1 MKKIISVFLSVTML
15 VSALSVGTVAFA
27 DENKTPKTATVEY
40 SVFDGGVY
48 TMEPKTI
55 TVSSDLSDKYKD
67 EVGYNDKS
75 VEPTILDVF
84 IAAHIDMFGEDFMD
98 YAPLKASG
106 SSGITSAFGEETSA
120 LSYRLNGATDNG
132 SGVWY
137 NLDTEVKSGDY
148 VDTMFYQDTSGYTDK
163 YVSLGG
169 RDIKSA
175 TGDVTLTATYEG
187 FDANWATVILPAQ
200 GLNISVDGVSVGTT
214 DENGQITLKLSQG
227 KTYVVTASGEISG
240 SKIFEPYT
248 RVTVATP
255 TQLYNALGAQ
265 LSGGA
270 DFLLKSV
277 DSLTIE
283 KAADFLAYL
292 NGGANVDKYKADYV
306 ASVKSMLDSNNGKLV
321 STINGEVKSDL
332 ALYGAVIPALEKLGY
347 DAKKFEGYDLVSA
360 FESTDTDSISNPYY
374 YRVAIEAASSDFAH
388 KLIDKFI
395 ADDYTIGSGMK
406 YWGFSCDNT
415 ATFLTS
421 IAKYADDYSTYVD
434 DAKQIL
440 KTYTTD
446 TGAFYSYQYNDVNAN
461 STALCAMAYAALG
474 DNDTAFSYYKNLV
487 EGFEDTTGVFTY
499 NGECDVTATKQSY
512 LALTY
517 FKESVGNAAYEHK
530 EHVAKNRT
538 IAATTSKDG
547 AVVSDCRIC
556 GETFKTVKTIAK
568 IKAVSLS
575 SSSYTYDGSAKKPGV
590 TVTDANGAKIASS
603 NYSVAYSN
611 NVKKGTATATV
622 TFKGNYSGTVKKT
635 FIINPAKVSNVK
647 LSSTSYT
654 YNGKTKTPSVTVK
667 DNKGRK
673 LKNGTDYTVKYSSG
687 RKNAGRYA
695 VKVTFKGNYSGT
707 VKKTFKINPAKVSNV
722 KLSSTSYTYNGKTK
736 TPSVTVKDSKG
747 RKLKNGTDYT
757 VKYSSGRKNVGRYA
771 VKVTFKGNYTG
782 SKTVYYYII
791 PKSTSIRRVSA
802 LRKGFKLS
810 WKKQK
815 TQTTGYQIQYS
826 TSKKFKKAKAVNV
839 SKNKTTSKYIKKLS
853 SKKKYYVRVR
863 TYKKVKINGKTK
875 KVYSSWSKTK
885 TVKTR

>member
-1 MKKIISVFLSVTML
+1 MKKIISVFLSVVML

-55 TVSSDLSDKYKD
+55 TVSSDLSDKYKN

-75 VEPTILDVF
+75 DEPTILDVL
-84 IAAHIDMFGEDFMD
+84 IAAHIDMFGEEFTD

-169 RDIKSA
+169 RDIKST

-214 DENGQITLKLSQG
+214 DENGQITLKLSQC

-248 RVTVATP
+248 RVAVA

-321 STINGEVKSDL
+321 SKIGGEVKSDL

-347 DAKKFEGYDLVSA
+347 DAKKFEGYNLVSA

-415 ATFLTS
+415 AMFLTS

-547 AVVSDCRIC
+547 AVVADCRIC
-556 GETFKTVKTIAK
+556 GETFKTVKTIAR

-590 TVTDANGAKIASS
+590 TVTDANGAKIVSS

-635 FIINPAKVSNVK
+635 FE
-647 LSSTSYT
+647 
-654 YNGKTKTPSVTVK
+654 
-667 DNKGRK
+667 
-673 LKNGTDYTVKYSSG
+673 
-687 RKNAGRYA
+687 
-695 VKVTFKGNYSGT
+695 
-707 VKKTFKINPAKVSNV
+707 INPAKVSNV

-771 VKVTFKGNYTG
+771 VKVTFKGNYSGTVKKTFKINPAKVSNVKLSSTSYTYNGKTKTPSVTVKDSKGRKLKKGTDYTVKYSSGRKNVGRYAVKVTFKGNYTG
-782 SKTVYYYII
+782 SKTVYYYIV
-791 PKSTSIRRVSA
+791 PKSTSISRVSA

>member
-1 MKKIISVFLSVTML
+1 MKKIISVFLSVIML
-15 VSALSVGTVAFA
+15 ASALSVGTVAFA
-27 DENKTPKTATVEY
+27 DENTTPKTATVEY

-55 TVSSDLSDKYKD
+55 TASSDLSDKYKD

-75 VEPTILDVF
+75 DEPTILDVL
-84 IAAHIDMFGEDFMD
+84 IAAHLDMFGEDFMD

-106 SSGITSAFGEETSA
+106 NSGITSAFGEETSA
-120 LSYRLNGATDNG
+120 LAYRLNGATDNG
-132 SGVWY
+132 SGIWY

-148 VDTMFYQDTSGYTDK
+148 VDTMFYQDTNGYTDK

-169 RDIKSA
+169 RDIKS
-175 TGDVTLTATYEG
+175 TSGDVTLTATYEG
-187 FDANWATVILPAQ
+187 FDENWATVTLPAQ
-200 GLNISVDGVSVGTT
+200 GLNISVDGTSVGTT
-214 DENGQITLKLSQG
+214 DENGQITLKLSQC

-248 RVTVATP
+248 RVTVAT
-255 TQLYNALGAQ
+255 QFYNALGAQ
-265 LSGGA
+265 LTGGA
-270 DFLLKSV
+270 DFLLQSV
-277 DSLTIE
+277 DSLTIA

-306 ASVKSMLDSNNGKLV
+306 SSVKSMLDANDGKLV

-347 DAKKFEGYDLVSA
+347 DAKSFEGYNLVSA

-395 ADDYTIGSGMK
+395 EDDYTIGSGMNF
-406 YWGFSCDNT
+406 WGFSCDNT
-415 ATFLTS
+415 AMFLTS
-421 IAKYADDYSTYVD
+421 IAKYADDYSSYVD

-461 STALCAMAYAALG
+461 STALCVMAYAALG

-499 NGECDVTATKQSY
+499 CGESNVSATKQSY

-538 IAATTSKDG
+538 IAATTSEDG
-547 AVVSDCRIC
+547 AVVADCKIC
-556 GETFKTVKTIAK
+556 GETYKTVKTIAK
-568 IKAVSLS
+568 IKTVSLS
-575 SSSYTYDGSAKKPGV
+575 SSSYTYNGSAKKPGV

-603 NYSVAYSN
+603 SYSVSYSN
-611 NVKKGTATATV
+611 NVKAGTATVTV
-622 TFKGNYSGTVKKT
+622 TFKG
-635 FIINPAKVSNVK
+635 
-647 LSSTSYT
+647 
-654 YNGKTKTPSVTVK
+654 
-667 DNKGRK
+667 D
-673 LKNGTDYTVKYSSG
+673 
-687 RKNAGRYA
+687 
-695 VKVTFKGNYSGT
+695 YSGT
-707 VKKTFKINPAKVSNV
+707 VKKTFKINPAKASNV
-722 KLSSTSYTYNGKTK
+722 KLSSTSYTYSGKAK

-747 RKLKNGTDYT
+747 KTLKNGTDYT

-782 SKTVYYYII
+782 SKTVYYYIV
-791 PKSTSIRRVSA
+791 PKSTSISKVLA
-802 LRKGFKLS
+802 LKRGFKLS
-810 WKKQK
+810 WKKQT

-826 TSKKFKKAKAVNV
+826 TSSKFKKAKTVNV
-839 SKNKTTSKYIKKLS
+839 SKNKTTSKTVKKLS

-863 TYKKVKINGKTK
+863 TYKTVKIDGKTK

-885 TVKTR
+885 KVKTK

>member
-1 MKKIISVFLSVTML
+1 MKKIISVFLSVVML

-75 VEPTILDVF
+75 DEPTILDVF
-84 IAAHIDMFGEDFMD
+84 IAAHIDMFGEEFTD

-106 SSGITSAFGEETSA
+106 SSGITSAFGETTSA

-214 DENGQITLKLSQG
+214 DENGQITLKLSQC

-248 RVTVATP
+248 RVAVA

-321 STINGEVKSDL
+321 SKIGGEVKSDL

-347 DAKKFEGYDLVSA
+347 DAKKFEGYNLVSA

-556 GETFKTVKTIAK
+556 GETFKTVKTIAR

-611 NVKKGTATATV
+611 NVKKGTATVTV

-635 FIINPAKVSNVK
+635 FEINPAKVSNVK

-687 RKNAGRYA
+687 RKNVGRYA

-747 RKLKNGTDYT
+747 RKLKKGTDYT

-782 SKTVYYYII
+782 SKTVYYYIV
-791 PKSTSIRRVSA
+791 PKSTSISRVSA

>member
-1 MKKIISVFLSVTML
+1 MKKIISVFLSVVML

-55 TVSSDLSDKYKD
+55 TISSDLSDKYKD

-75 VEPTILDVF
+75 DEPTILDVL
-84 IAAHIDMFGEDFMD
+84 IAAHIDMFGEEFTD

-148 VDTMFYQDTSGYTDK
+148 VDTMFYQDTNGYTDK

-169 RDIKSA
+169 RDIKST

-214 DENGQITLKLSQG
+214 DENGQITLKLSQC

-248 RVTVATP
+248 RVTVA

-321 STINGEVKSDL
+321 SKIGGEVKSDL

-347 DAKKFEGYDLVSA
+347 DAKKFEGYNLVSA

-415 ATFLTS
+415 AMFLTS

-499 NGECDVTATKQSY
+499 NGKRDVSATKQSY

-547 AVVSDCRIC
+547 AVVADCRIC
-556 GETFKTVKTIAK
+556 GETFKTVKTIAR

-635 FIINPAKVSNVK
+635 F
-647 LSSTSYT
+647 
-654 YNGKTKTPSVTVK
+654 
-667 DNKGRK
+667 
-673 LKNGTDYTVKYSSG
+673 
-687 RKNAGRYA
+687 
-695 VKVTFKGNYSGT
+695 
-707 VKKTFKINPAKVSNV
+707 KINPAKVSNV

-736 TPSVTVKDSKG
+736 TPGVTVKDKKG
-747 RKLKNGTDYT
+747 RKLKKGTDYT

-782 SKTVYYYII
+782 SKTVYYYIV
-791 PKSTSIRRVSA
+791 PKSTSISRVSA

-839 SKNKTTSKYIKKLS
+839 SKNKTTSKSIKKLS

>member
-1 MKKIISVFLSVTML
+1 MKKIISVFLSVIML

-75 VEPTILDVF
+75 DEPTILDVL
-84 IAAHIDMFGEDFMD
+84 IAAHIDMFTEEFTD

-106 SSGITSAFGEETSA
+106 SSGITSAFGETTSA

-148 VDTMFYQDTSGYTDK
+148 VDTMFYQDTNGYTDK

-169 RDIKSA
+169 RDIKST

-214 DENGQITLKLSQG
+214 DENGQITLKLSQC

-248 RVTVATP
+248 RVTVA

-321 STINGEVKSDL
+321 SKIGGEVKSDL

-347 DAKKFEGYDLVSA
+347 DAKKFEGYNLVSA

-415 ATFLTS
+415 AMFLTS

-499 NGECDVTATKQSY
+499 NGKSDVSATKQSY

-547 AVVSDCRIC
+547 AIVADCRIC
-556 GETFKTVKTIAK
+556 GETFKTVKTIAR

-611 NVKKGTATATV
+611 NVKKGTATVTV

-687 RKNAGRYA
+687 RKNVGKYA

-747 RKLKNGTDYT
+747 RKLKKGTDYT

-782 SKTVYYYII
+782 SKTVYYYIV
-791 PKSTSIRRVSA
+791 PKSTSISRVSA

-810 WKKQK
+810 WKKRK

-826 TSKKFKKAKAVNV
+826 TSRKFKKAKAVNV

>member
-1 MKKIISVFLSVTML
+1 MKKIISVFLSVVML

-75 VEPTILDVF
+75 DEPTILDVF
-84 IAAHIDMFGEDFMD
+84 IAAHIDMFGEEFTD

-148 VDTMFYQDTSGYTDK
+148 VDTMFYQDTNGYTDK

-169 RDIKSA
+169 RDIKST

-214 DENGQITLKLSQG
+214 DENGQITLKLSQC

-248 RVTVATP
+248 RVTVA

-347 DAKKFEGYDLVSA
+347 DAKKFEGYNLVSA

-415 ATFLTS
+415 AMFLTS

-487 EGFEDTTGVFTY
+487 EGFENTTGVFTY
-499 NGECDVTATKQSY
+499 NGKSDVSATKQSY

-547 AVVSDCRIC
+547 AIVADCRIC
-556 GETFKTVKTIAK
+556 GETFKTVKTIAR
-568 IKAVSLS
+568 IEAVSLS

-635 FIINPAKVSNVK
+635 F
-647 LSSTSYT
+647 
-654 YNGKTKTPSVTVK
+654 
-667 DNKGRK
+667 
-673 LKNGTDYTVKYSSG
+673 
-687 RKNAGRYA
+687 
-695 VKVTFKGNYSGT
+695 
-707 VKKTFKINPAKVSNV
+707 KINPAKVSNV

-747 RKLKNGTDYT
+747 RKLKKGTDYT

-782 SKTVYYYII
+782 SKTVYYYIV
-791 PKSTSIRRVSA
+791 PKSTSISRVSA

>member
-1 MKKIISVFLSVTML
+1 MKKIISVFLSVVML

-55 TVSSDLSDKYKD
+55 TISSDLSDKYKD

-75 VEPTILDVF
+75 DEPTILDVL
-84 IAAHIDMFGEDFMD
+84 IAAHIDMFGEEFTD

-106 SSGITSAFGEETSA
+106 SSGITSAFGETTSA

-148 VDTMFYQDTSGYTDK
+148 VDTMFYQDTNGYTDK

-169 RDIKSA
+169 RDIKST

-214 DENGQITLKLSQG
+214 DENGQITLKLSQC

-248 RVTVATP
+248 RVTVAT
-255 TQLYNALGAQ
+255 QLYNALGAQ

-270 DFLLKSV
+270 DFLLESV

-321 STINGEVKSDL
+321 SKIGGEVKSDL

-347 DAKKFEGYDLVSA
+347 DAKKFEGYNLVSA

-415 ATFLTS
+415 AMFLTS

-517 FKESVGNAAYEHK
+517 FKESVGNAAYEHN
-530 EHVAKNRT
+530 EHIAKNRT
-538 IAATTSKDG
+538 IAATTSQDG

-556 GETFKTVKTIAK
+556 GETFKTVKTIAR

-635 FIINPAKVSNVK
+635 FE
-647 LSSTSYT
+647 
-654 YNGKTKTPSVTVK
+654 
-667 DNKGRK
+667 
-673 LKNGTDYTVKYSSG
+673 
-687 RKNAGRYA
+687 
-695 VKVTFKGNYSGT
+695 
-707 VKKTFKINPAKVSNV
+707 INPAKVSNV

-747 RKLKNGTDYT
+747 RKLKKGTDYT

-782 SKTVYYYII
+782 SKTVYYYIV
-791 PKSTSIRRVSA
+791 PKSTSISRVSA

>member
-1 MKKIISVFLSVTML
+1 MKKIISVFLSVIML

-75 VEPTILDVF
+75 DEPTILDVL
-84 IAAHIDMFGEDFMD
+84 IAAHIDMFTEEFTD

-106 SSGITSAFGEETSA
+106 SSGITSAFGETTSA

-148 VDTMFYQDTSGYTDK
+148 VDTMFYQDTNGYTDK

-169 RDIKSA
+169 RDIKST

-214 DENGQITLKLSQG
+214 DENGQITLKLSQC

-248 RVTVATP
+248 RVTVA

-321 STINGEVKSDL
+321 SKIGGEVKSDL

-347 DAKKFEGYDLVSA
+347 DAKKFEGYNLVSA

-415 ATFLTS
+415 AMFLTS

-547 AVVSDCRIC
+547 AIVADCRIC
-556 GETFKTVKTIAK
+556 GETFKTVKTIAR

-635 FIINPAKVSNVK
+635 FE
-647 LSSTSYT
+647 
-654 YNGKTKTPSVTVK
+654 
-667 DNKGRK
+667 
-673 LKNGTDYTVKYSSG
+673 
-687 RKNAGRYA
+687 
-695 VKVTFKGNYSGT
+695 
-707 VKKTFKINPAKVSNV
+707 INPAKVSNV

-747 RKLKNGTDYT
+747 RKLKKGTDYT

-782 SKTVYYYII
+782 SKTVYYYIV
-791 PKSTSIRRVSA
+791 PKSTSISRVSA

>member
-1 MKKIISVFLSVTML
+1 MKKIISVFLSVVML

-55 TVSSDLSDKYKD
+55 TVSSDLSDKYKN

-75 VEPTILDVF
+75 DEPTILDVL
-84 IAAHIDMFGEDFMD
+84 IAAHIDMFGEEFTD

-169 RDIKSA
+169 RDIKST

-200 GLNISVDGVSVGTT
+200 GINISVDGVSVGTT
-214 DENGQITLKLSQG
+214 DENGQITLKLSQC

-248 RVTVATP
+248 RVTVA

-321 STINGEVKSDL
+321 SKIGGEVKSDL

-347 DAKKFEGYDLVSA
+347 DAKKFEGYNLVSA

-415 ATFLTS
+415 AMFLTS

-487 EGFEDTTGVFTY
+487 EGFEDTTGVF
-499 NGECDVTATKQSY
+499 
-512 LALTY
+512 L
-517 FKESVGNAAYEHK
+517 
-530 EHVAKNRT
+530 
-538 IAATTSKDG
+538 
-547 AVVSDCRIC
+547 
-556 GETFKTVKTIAK
+556 
-568 IKAVSLS
+568 SL
-575 SSSYTYDGSAKKPGV
+575 
-590 TVTDANGAKIASS
+590 IH
-603 NYSVAYSN
+603 
-611 NVKKGTATATV
+611 
-622 TFKGNYSGTVKKT
+622 
-635 FIINPAKVSNVK
+635 I
-647 LSSTSYT
+647 
-654 YNGKTKTPSVTVK
+654 
-667 DNKGRK
+667 
-673 LKNGTDYTVKYSSG
+673 
-687 RKNAGRYA
+687 
-695 VKVTFKGNYSGT
+695 
-707 VKKTFKINPAKVSNV
+707 
-722 KLSSTSYTYNGKTK
+722 
-736 TPSVTVKDSKG
+736 
-747 RKLKNGTDYT
+747 
-757 VKYSSGRKNVGRYA
+757 
-771 VKVTFKGNYTG
+771 
-782 SKTVYYYII
+782 
-791 PKSTSIRRVSA
+791 
-802 LRKGFKLS
+802 
-810 WKKQK
+810 
-815 TQTTGYQIQYS
+815 
-826 TSKKFKKAKAVNV
+826 
-839 SKNKTTSKYIKKLS
+839 
-853 SKKKYYVRVR
+853 
-863 TYKKVKINGKTK
+863 
-875 KVYSSWSKTK
+875 
-885 TVKTR
+885 

>member
-1 MKKIISVFLSVTML
+1 MKKIISVFLSVIML

-40 SVFDGGVY
+40 SVFDGGIY

-75 VEPTILDVF
+75 DEPTILDVF

-106 SSGITSAFGEETSA
+106 SAGITSAFGEETSA
-120 LSYRLNGATDNG
+120 ISYRLNGATDNG

-148 VDTMFYQDTSGYTDK
+148 VDTMFYQDTTGYTDK
-163 YVSLGG
+163 YVSFGG
-169 RDIKSA
+169 RDIKST
-175 TGDVTLTATYEG
+175 TGDVTLTATYTG
-187 FDANWATVILPAQ
+187 FNESWATVSGPAQ

-214 DENGQITLKLSQG
+214 DENGQITLKLSQC

-240 SKIFEPYT
+240 TKIFEPYT
-248 RVTVATP
+248 RVAVA

-277 DSLTIE
+277 DSLTIS

-292 NGGANVDKYKADYV
+292 NGGANVDKYKAEYV

-347 DAKKFEGYDLVSA
+347 DAKNFEGYDLVSA

-395 ADDYTIGSGMK
+395 ADDYTIGSGMNF
-406 YWGFSCDNT
+406 WGYSCDNT
-415 ATFLTS
+415 AMFLTS

-440 KTYTTD
+440 KTYTKD
-446 TGAFYSYQYNDVNAN
+446 TGAFYSYQYNNVNAN

-499 NGECDVTATKQSY
+499 YGERNDSATKQSY

-517 FKESVGNAAYEHK
+517 FKESVANAAYEHK

-547 AVVSDCRIC
+547 AVVADCRIC

-611 NVKKGTATATV
+611 NVKKGTATV
-622 TFKGNYSGTVKKT
+622 T
-635 FIINPAKVSNVK
+635 
-647 LSSTSYT
+647 
-654 YNGKTKTPSVTVK
+654 
-667 DNKGRK
+667 
-673 LKNGTDYTVKYSSG
+673 
-687 RKNAGRYA
+687 
-695 VKVTFKGNYSGT
+695 VTFKGNYSGT

-782 SKTVYYYII
+782 SKTVYYYIV
-791 PKSTSIRRVSA
+791 PKSTSISKVSA
-802 LRKGFKLS
+802 LKKGFKLS

-826 TSKKFKKAKAVNV
+826 KSSKFKKAKTVNV
-839 SKNKTTSKYIKKLS
+839 SKNKTTSKSVKKLS

-863 TYKKVKINGKTK
+863 TYKTVKIDGKTK

-885 TVKTR
+885 KVKTK

>member
-1 MKKIISVFLSVTML
+1 MKKIISVFLSVVML

-55 TVSSDLSDKYKD
+55 TISSDLSDKYKD

-75 VEPTILDVF
+75 DEPTILDVL
-84 IAAHIDMFGEDFMD
+84 IAAHIDMFGEEFTD

-106 SSGITSAFGEETSA
+106 SSGITSAFGETTSA

-148 VDTMFYQDTSGYTDK
+148 VDTMFYQDTNGYTDK

-169 RDIKSA
+169 RDIKST

-214 DENGQITLKLSQG
+214 DENGQITLKLSQC

-248 RVTVATP
+248 RVTVAT
-255 TQLYNALGAQ
+255 QLYNALGAQ

-270 DFLLKSV
+270 DFLLESV

-321 STINGEVKSDL
+321 SKIGGEVKSDL

-347 DAKKFEGYDLVSA
+347 DAKKFEGYNLVSA

-415 ATFLTS
+415 AMFLTS

-530 EHVAKNRT
+530 EHIAKNRT
-538 IAATTSKDG
+538 IAATTSQDG

-556 GETFKTVKTIAK
+556 GETFKTVKTIAR

-635 FIINPAKVSNVK
+635 F
-647 LSSTSYT
+647 
-654 YNGKTKTPSVTVK
+654 
-667 DNKGRK
+667 
-673 LKNGTDYTVKYSSG
+673 
-687 RKNAGRYA
+687 
-695 VKVTFKGNYSGT
+695 
-707 VKKTFKINPAKVSNV
+707 KINPAKVSNV

-747 RKLKNGTDYT
+747 RKLKKGTDYT

-782 SKTVYYYII
+782 SKTVYYYIV
-791 PKSTSIRRVSA
+791 PKSTSISRVSA

-810 WKKQK
+810 WKKRK

-826 TSKKFKKAKAVNV
+826 TSRKFKKAKAVNV

>member
-1 MKKIISVFLSVTML
+1 MKKIISVFLSVVML

-55 TVSSDLSDKYKD
+55 TVSSDLSDKYKN

-75 VEPTILDVF
+75 DEPTILDVL
-84 IAAHIDMFGEDFMD
+84 IAAHIDMFTEEFTD

-106 SSGITSAFGEETSA
+106 SSGITSAFGETTSA

-148 VDTMFYQDTSGYTDK
+148 VDTMFYQDTNGYTDK

-169 RDIKSA
+169 RDIKST

-214 DENGQITLKLSQG
+214 DENGQITLKLSQC

-248 RVTVATP
+248 RVTVA

-321 STINGEVKSDL
+321 SKIGGEVKSDL

-347 DAKKFEGYDLVSA
+347 DAKKFEGYNLVSA

-415 ATFLTS
+415 AMFLTS

-530 EHVAKNRT
+530 EHIAKNRT
-538 IAATTSKDG
+538 IAATTSQDG

-556 GETFKTVKTIAK
+556 GETFKTVKTIAR

-635 FIINPAKVSNVK
+635 FE
-647 LSSTSYT
+647 
-654 YNGKTKTPSVTVK
+654 
-667 DNKGRK
+667 
-673 LKNGTDYTVKYSSG
+673 
-687 RKNAGRYA
+687 
-695 VKVTFKGNYSGT
+695 
-707 VKKTFKINPAKVSNV
+707 INPAKVSNV

-747 RKLKNGTDYT
+747 RKLKKGTDYT

-782 SKTVYYYII
+782 SKTVYYYIV
-791 PKSTSIRRVSA
+791 PKSTSISRVSA

>member
-1 MKKIISVFLSVTML
+1 MKKIISVFLSAIML
-15 VSALSVGTVAFA
+15 VSTLSVGTVAFA

-75 VEPTILDVF
+75 NEPTILDVF

-98 YAPLKASG
+98 YAPLKASD
-106 SSGITSAFGEETSA
+106 SAGITSAFGEETSA
-120 LSYRLNGATDNG
+120 ISYRLNGATDNG
-132 SGVWY
+132 SGIWY

-148 VDTMFYQDTSGYTDK
+148 VDTMFYQDTTGYTDK
-163 YVSLGG
+163 YVSFGG
-169 RDIKSA
+169 RDIKST
-175 TGDVTLTATYEG
+175 TGDVTLTATYTG
-187 FDANWATVILPAQ
+187 FNESWATVSGPAQ

-214 DENGQITLKLSQG
+214 DENGQITLKLSQC

-240 SKIFEPYT
+240 TKIFEPYT
-248 RVTVATP
+248 RVAVA

-277 DSLTIE
+277 DSLTIS

-321 STINGEVKSDL
+321 STINGNVKSDL

-347 DAKKFEGYDLVSA
+347 DAKNFEGYNLVSA

-415 ATFLTS
+415 AIFLTS

-487 EGFEDTTGVFTY
+487 EGFENTTGVFTY
-499 NGECDVTATKQSY
+499 NGKRDDSATKQSY

-517 FKESVGNAAYEHK
+517 FKESVANTAYEHK

-538 IAATTSKDG
+538 IAATTSKNG
-547 AVVSDCRIC
+547 AVVADCRIC

-611 NVKKGTATATV
+611 NVKKGTATV
-622 TFKGNYSGTVKKT
+622 T
-635 FIINPAKVSNVK
+635 
-647 LSSTSYT
+647 
-654 YNGKTKTPSVTVK
+654 
-667 DNKGRK
+667 
-673 LKNGTDYTVKYSSG
+673 
-687 RKNAGRYA
+687 
-695 VKVTFKGNYSGT
+695 VTFKGNYSGT

-782 SKTVYYYII
+782 SKTVYYYIV
-791 PKSTSIRRVSA
+791 PKSTSISKVSA
-802 LRKGFKLS
+802 LKKGFKLS

-826 TSKKFKKAKAVNV
+826 KSSKFKKAKTVNV
-839 SKNKTTSKYIKKLS
+839 SKNKTTSKSVKKLS

-863 TYKKVKINGKTK
+863 TYKTVKIDGKTK

-885 TVKTR
+885 TVKTK

>member
-1 MKKIISVFLSVTML
+1 MKKIISVFLSVVML

-75 VEPTILDVF
+75 DEPTILDVL
-84 IAAHIDMFGEDFMD
+84 IAAHIDMFGEEFTD

-106 SSGITSAFGEETSA
+106 SSGITSAFGETTSA

-169 RDIKSA
+169 RDIKST

-214 DENGQITLKLSQG
+214 DENGQITLKLSQC

-240 SKIFEPYT
+240 NKIFEPYT
-248 RVTVATP
+248 RVTVA

-321 STINGEVKSDL
+321 SKIGGEVKSDL

-347 DAKKFEGYDLVSA
+347 DAKKFEGYNLVSA

-415 ATFLTS
+415 AMFLTS

-487 EGFEDTTGVFTY
+487 EGFENTTGVFTY
-499 NGECDVTATKQSY
+499 NGKSDVSATKQSY

-547 AVVSDCRIC
+547 AVVADCRIC

-635 FIINPAKVSNVK
+635 F
-647 LSSTSYT
+647 
-654 YNGKTKTPSVTVK
+654 
-667 DNKGRK
+667 
-673 LKNGTDYTVKYSSG
+673 
-687 RKNAGRYA
+687 
-695 VKVTFKGNYSGT
+695 
-707 VKKTFKINPAKVSNV
+707 KINPAKVSNV

-736 TPSVTVKDSKG
+736 TPGVTVKDKKG
-747 RKLKNGTDYT
+747 RKLKKGTDYT

-782 SKTVYYYII
+782 SKTVYYYIV
-791 PKSTSIRRVSA
+791 PKSTSISRVSA

>member
-1 MKKIISVFLSVTML
+1 MKKIISVFLSVVML

-75 VEPTILDVF
+75 EEFT
-84 IAAHIDMFGEDFMD
+84 D

-106 SSGITSAFGEETSA
+106 SSGITSAFGETTSA

-169 RDIKSA
+169 RDIKST

-214 DENGQITLKLSQG
+214 DENGQITLKLSQC

-248 RVTVATP
+248 RVTVA

-321 STINGEVKSDL
+321 SKIGGEVKSDL

-347 DAKKFEGYDLVSA
+347 DAKKFEGYNLVSA

-415 ATFLTS
+415 AMFLTS

-487 EGFEDTTGVFTY
+487 EGFENTTGVFTY
-499 NGECDVTATKQSY
+499 NGKSDVSATKQSY

-547 AVVSDCRIC
+547 AVVADCRIC

-635 FIINPAKVSNVK
+635 F
-647 LSSTSYT
+647 
-654 YNGKTKTPSVTVK
+654 
-667 DNKGRK
+667 
-673 LKNGTDYTVKYSSG
+673 
-687 RKNAGRYA
+687 
-695 VKVTFKGNYSGT
+695 
-707 VKKTFKINPAKVSNV
+707 KINPAKVSNV

-736 TPSVTVKDSKG
+736 TPGVTVKDKKG
-747 RKLKNGTDYT
+747 RKLKKGTDYT

-782 SKTVYYYII
+782 SKTVYYYIV
-791 PKSTSIRRVSA
+791 PKSTSISRVSA

>member
-1 MKKIISVFLSVTML
+1 MKKIISVFLSVIML

-67 EVGYNDKS
+67 EVGCNDKS
-75 VEPTILDVF
+75 DEPTILDVF

-106 SSGITSAFGEETSA
+106 SAGITSAFGEETSA
-120 LSYRLNGATDNG
+120 ISYRLNGATDNG
-132 SGVWY
+132 SGIWY

-148 VDTMFYQDTSGYTDK
+148 VDTMFYQDTNGYTDK
-163 YVSLGG
+163 YVSFGG
-169 RDIKSA
+169 RDIKST
-175 TGDVTLTATYEG
+175 TGDVTLTATYTG
-187 FDANWATVILPAQ
+187 FNESWATVSGPAQ

-214 DENGQITLKLSQG
+214 DENGQITLKLSQC

-240 SKIFEPYT
+240 TKIFEPYT
-248 RVTVATP
+248 RVAVA

-277 DSLTIE
+277 DSLTIS

-347 DAKKFEGYDLVSA
+347 DAKNFEGYNLVSA

-395 ADDYTIGSGMK
+395 ADDYTIGSGMNF
-406 YWGFSCDNT
+406 WGYSCDNT
-415 ATFLTS
+415 AMFLTS

-499 NGECDVTATKQSY
+499 NGKRDDSATKQSY

-517 FKESVGNAAYEHK
+517 FKESVANAAYEHK

-538 IAATTSKDG
+538 IAATTSKNG
-547 AVVSDCRIC
+547 AVVADCRIC

-611 NVKKGTATATV
+611 NVKKGTATVTV
-622 TFKGNYSGTVKKT
+622 TFKGNYSGTVKK
-635 FIINPAKVSNVK
+635 S
-647 LSSTSYT
+647 
-654 YNGKTKTPSVTVK
+654 
-667 DNKGRK
+667 
-673 LKNGTDYTVKYSSG
+673 
-687 RKNAGRYA
+687 
-695 VKVTFKGNYSGT
+695 
-707 VKKTFKINPAKVSNV
+707 FKINPAKVSNV

-782 SKTVYYYII
+782 SKTVYYYIV
-791 PKSTSIRRVSA
+791 PKSTSISKVSA
-802 LRKGFKLS
+802 LKKGFKLS

-826 TSKKFKKAKAVNV
+826 TSSKFKKAKTVNV
-839 SKNKTTSKYIKKLS
+839 SKNKTTSKSVKKLS

-863 TYKKVKINGKTK
+863 TYKTVKIDGKTK

>member
-1 MKKIISVFLSVTML
+1 
-15 VSALSVGTVAFA
+15 
-27 DENKTPKTATVEY
+27 
-40 SVFDGGVY
+40 
-48 TMEPKTI
+48 
-55 TVSSDLSDKYKD
+55 
-67 EVGYNDKS
+67 
-75 VEPTILDVF
+75 
-84 IAAHIDMFGEDFMD
+84 
-98 YAPLKASG
+98 
-106 SSGITSAFGEETSA
+106 
-120 LSYRLNGATDNG
+120 
-132 SGVWY
+132 
-137 NLDTEVKSGDY
+137 
-148 VDTMFYQDTSGYTDK
+148 
-163 YVSLGG
+163 
-169 RDIKSA
+169 
-175 TGDVTLTATYEG
+175 
-187 FDANWATVILPAQ
+187 
-200 GLNISVDGVSVGTT
+200 
-214 DENGQITLKLSQG
+214 
-227 KTYVVTASGEISG
+227 
-240 SKIFEPYT
+240 
-248 RVTVATP
+248 
-255 TQLYNALGAQ
+255 
-265 LSGGA
+265 
-270 DFLLKSV
+270 
-277 DSLTIE
+277 
-283 KAADFLAYL
+283 
-292 NGGANVDKYKADYV
+292 
-306 ASVKSMLDSNNGKLV
+306 
-321 STINGEVKSDL
+321 
-332 ALYGAVIPALEKLGY
+332 
-347 DAKKFEGYDLVSA
+347 
-360 FESTDTDSISNPYY
+360 
-374 YRVAIEAASSDFAH
+374 
-388 KLIDKFI
+388 
-395 ADDYTIGSGMK
+395 MK

-415 ATFLTS
+415 AMFLTS

-487 EGFEDTTGVFTY
+487 EGFENTTGVFTY
-499 NGECDVTATKQSY
+499 NGKSDVSATKQSY

-547 AVVSDCRIC
+547 AVVADCRIC

-635 FIINPAKVSNVK
+635 F
-647 LSSTSYT
+647 
-654 YNGKTKTPSVTVK
+654 
-667 DNKGRK
+667 
-673 LKNGTDYTVKYSSG
+673 
-687 RKNAGRYA
+687 
-695 VKVTFKGNYSGT
+695 
-707 VKKTFKINPAKVSNV
+707 KINPAKVSNV

-736 TPSVTVKDSKG
+736 TPGVTVKDKKG
-747 RKLKNGTDYT
+747 RKLKKGTDYT

-782 SKTVYYYII
+782 SKTVYYYIV
-791 PKSTSIRRVSA
+791 PKSTSISRVSA

>member
-75 VEPTILDVF
+75 DEPTILDVF
-84 IAAHIDMFGEDFMD
+84 IAAHIDMFGEDFME

-106 SSGITSAFGEETSA
+106 SSGITSAFGETTSA

-148 VDTMFYQDTSGYTDK
+148 VDTMFYQDTNGYTDK

-187 FDANWATVILPAQ
+187 FDANWSTVILPAQ

-214 DENGQITLKLSQG
+214 DENGQITLKLSQC

-248 RVTVATP
+248 RVTVA

-347 DAKKFEGYDLVSA
+347 DAKKFEGYNLVSA

-415 ATFLTS
+415 AMFLTS
-421 IAKYADDYSTYVD
+421 IAKYADDYSKYVD

-530 EHVAKNRT
+530 EHIAKNRT
-538 IAATTSKDG
+538 IAATTSNDG
-547 AVVSDCRIC
+547 AVVADCRIC
-556 GETFKTVKTIAK
+556 GETFKTVKTIAR

-667 DNKGRK
+667 DSKGRK
-673 LKNGTDYTVKYSSG
+673 LKKGTDYTVKYSSG
-687 RKNAGRYA
+687 RK
-695 VKVTFKGNYSGT
+695 K
-707 VKKTFKINPAKVSNV
+707 
-722 KLSSTSYTYNGKTK
+722 
-736 TPSVTVKDSKG
+736 
-747 RKLKNGTDYT
+747 
-757 VKYSSGRKNVGRYA
+757 VGRYA

-782 SKTVYYYII
+782 SKTVYYYIV
-791 PKSTSIRRVSA
+791 PKSTSISRVSA

-810 WKKQK
+810 WKKRK

-826 TSKKFKKAKAVNV
+826 TSRKFKKAKTVNV

>member
-1 MKKIISVFLSVTML
+1 MKKIISVFLSVVML

-75 VEPTILDVF
+75 DEPTILDVL
-84 IAAHIDMFGEDFMD
+84 IAAHIDMFGEEFTD

-169 RDIKSA
+169 RDIKST

-214 DENGQITLKLSQG
+214 DENGQITLKLSQC

-248 RVTVATP
+248 RVAVA

-321 STINGEVKSDL
+321 SKINGEVKSDL

-347 DAKKFEGYDLVSA
+347 DAKKFEGYNLVSA

-415 ATFLTS
+415 AMFLTS

-547 AVVSDCRIC
+547 AVVADCRIC

-611 NVKKGTATATV
+611 NVKKGTATVTV
-622 TFKGNYSGTVKKT
+622 TFKGNYSGTLKKT
-635 FIINPAKVSNVK
+635 FEINPAKVSNVK

-667 DNKGRK
+667 DSKGRK

-687 RKNAGRYA
+687 RKNVGKYA

-747 RKLKNGTDYT
+747 RKLKKGTDYT

-782 SKTVYYYII
+782 SKTVYYYIV
-791 PKSTSIRRVSA
+791 PKSTSISRVSA

>member
-1 MKKIISVFLSVTML
+1 MKKIISVFLSVIML

-75 VEPTILDVF
+75 DEPTILDVF

-148 VDTMFYQDTSGYTDK
+148 VDTMFYQDTNGYTDK

-169 RDIKSA
+169 RDIKST

-187 FDANWATVILPAQ
+187 FDENWATVILPAQ

-214 DENGQITLKLSQG
+214 DKNGQITLKLSQC

-248 RVTVATP
+248 RVTVAT
-255 TQLYNALGAQ
+255 QLYNALGAQ

-277 DSLTIE
+277 DSLTIS

-321 STINGEVKSDL
+321 SKINGEVKSDL

-421 IAKYADDYSTYVD
+421 IAKYADDYSKYVD

-667 DNKGRK
+667 D
-673 LKNGTDYTVKYSSG
+673 
-687 RKNAGRYA
+687 
-695 VKVTFKGNYSGT
+695 
-707 VKKTFKINPAKVSNV
+707 
-722 KLSSTSYTYNGKTK
+722 
-736 TPSVTVKDSKG
+736 SKG
-747 RKLKNGTDYT
+747 RKLKKGTDYT

-782 SKTVYYYII
+782 SKTVYYYIV
-791 PKSTSIRRVSA
+791 PKSTSISRVSA

>member
-40 SVFDGGVY
+40 SVFDGGYY

-75 VEPTILDVF
+75 DEPTILDVF
-84 IAAHIDMFGEDFMD
+84 IAAHIDMFGEDFME

-106 SSGITSAFGEETSA
+106 SLGITSAFGEETSA

-187 FDANWATVILPAQ
+187 FDENWATVILPAQ

-214 DENGQITLKLSQG
+214 DENGQITLKLSQC

-248 RVTVATP
+248 RVTVA

-530 EHVAKNRT
+530 EHIAKNRT
-538 IAATTSKDG
+538 IAATTSNDG
-547 AVVSDCRIC
+547 AIVADCRIC

-568 IKAVSLS
+568 INAVSLS

-635 FIINPAKVSNVK
+635 FEINPAKVSNVK

-687 RKNAGRYA
+687 RKN
-695 VKVTFKGNYSGT
+695 
-707 VKKTFKINPAKVSNV
+707 
-722 KLSSTSYTYNGKTK
+722 
-736 TPSVTVKDSKG
+736 
-747 RKLKNGTDYT
+747 
-757 VKYSSGRKNVGRYA
+757 VGRYA

-791 PKSTSIRRVSA
+791 PKSTSISRVSA

>member
-1 MKKIISVFLSVTML
+1 MKKIISVFLSVVML

-75 VEPTILDVF
+75 DEPTILDVL
-84 IAAHIDMFGEDFMD
+84 IAAHIDMFGEEFTD

-106 SSGITSAFGEETSA
+106 SSGITSAFGETTSA

-148 VDTMFYQDTSGYTDK
+148 VDTMFYQDTNGYTDK

-169 RDIKSA
+169 RDIKST

-214 DENGQITLKLSQG
+214 DENGQITLKLSQC

-248 RVTVATP
+248 RVTVA

-321 STINGEVKSDL
+321 SKIGGEVKSDL

-347 DAKKFEGYDLVSA
+347 DAKKFEGYNLVSA

-547 AVVSDCRIC
+547 AVVADCRIC
-556 GETFKTVKTIAK
+556 GETFKTVKTIAR

-590 TVTDANGAKIASS
+590 TVTDANGAKIVSS

-635 FIINPAKVSNVK
+635 FE
-647 LSSTSYT
+647 
-654 YNGKTKTPSVTVK
+654 
-667 DNKGRK
+667 
-673 LKNGTDYTVKYSSG
+673 
-687 RKNAGRYA
+687 
-695 VKVTFKGNYSGT
+695 
-707 VKKTFKINPAKVSNV
+707 INPAKVSNV

-782 SKTVYYYII
+782 SKTVYYYIV
-791 PKSTSIRRVSA
+791 PKSTSISRVSA

>member
-55 TVSSDLSDKYKD
+55 TVSSDLSYKYKD

-75 VEPTILDVF
+75 DEPTILDVL

-175 TGDVTLTATYEG
+175 TGDVTVTATYEG
-187 FDANWATVILPAQ
+187 FDENWATVILPAQ

-214 DENGQITLKLSQG
+214 DENGQITLKLSQN

-248 RVTVATP
+248 RVTVAK
-255 TQLYNALGAQ
+255 QLYDALSAQ

-277 DSLTIE
+277 DTLTIE

-292 NGGANVDKYKADYV
+292 NGGANVDKYKADYI

-321 STINGEVKSDL
+321 SKINGEVKSDL

-415 ATFLTS
+415 AMFLTS
-421 IAKYADDYSTYVD
+421 IAKYADDYSKYVD

-547 AVVSDCRIC
+547 AVVSDCRVC

-687 RKNAGRYA
+687 RKNAGKYA

-747 RKLKNGTDYT
+747 RKLKKGTDYT

-875 KVYSSWSKTK
+875 KVYSSWSKAK

>member
-1 MKKIISVFLSVTML
+1 MKKIISVFLSVVML

-75 VEPTILDVF
+75 DEPTILDVF
-84 IAAHIDMFGEDFMD
+84 IAAHVDMFGEDFMD

-106 SSGITSAFGEETSA
+106 SSGISSAFGEETSA

-148 VDTMFYQDTSGYTDK
+148 VDTMFYQDTNGYTDK

-169 RDIKSA
+169 RDIKST

-214 DENGQITLKLSQG
+214 DENGQITLKLSQC

-248 RVTVATP
+248 RVTVA

-321 STINGEVKSDL
+321 SKIGGEVKSDL

-347 DAKKFEGYDLVSA
+347 DAKNFEGYNLVSA

-547 AVVSDCRIC
+547 AVVADCRIC

-568 IKAVSLS
+568 INAVSLS

-622 TFKGNYSGTVKKT
+622 TFKGNYSGTVKKN
-635 FIINPAKVSNVK
+635 FEINPANVSNVK

-667 DNKGRK
+667 DSKGRK

-687 RKNAGRYA
+687 RKNVGRYA

-782 SKTVYYYII
+782 SKTVYYYIV
-791 PKSTSIRRVSA
+791 PKSTSISRVSA

>member
-1 MKKIISVFLSVTML
+1 MKKIISVFLSVIML

-67 EVGYNDKS
+67 EVGHNDKS
-75 VEPTILDVF
+75 DEPTILDVF

-106 SSGITSAFGEETSA
+106 SAGITSAFGEETSA
-120 LSYRLNGATDNG
+120 ISYRLNGATDNG
-132 SGVWY
+132 SGIWY

-148 VDTMFYQDTSGYTDK
+148 VDTMFYQDTTGYTDK
-163 YVSLGG
+163 YVSFGG
-169 RDIKSA
+169 RDIKST
-175 TGDVTLTATYEG
+175 TGDVTLTATYTG
-187 FDANWATVILPAQ
+187 FNESWATVSGPAQ

-214 DENGQITLKLSQG
+214 DENGQITLKLSQC

-240 SKIFEPYT
+240 TKIFEPYT
-248 RVTVATP
+248 RVAVA

-277 DSLTIE
+277 DSLTIS

-347 DAKKFEGYDLVSA
+347 DAKNFEGYDLVSA

-374 YRVAIEAASSDFAH
+374 YRVAIEAASSGFAH

-415 ATFLTS
+415 AMFLTS

-499 NGECDVTATKQSY
+499 YGERNDSATKQSY

-547 AVVSDCRIC
+547 AVVADCRIC

-611 NVKKGTATATV
+611 NVKKGTATV
-622 TFKGNYSGTVKKT
+622 T
-635 FIINPAKVSNVK
+635 
-647 LSSTSYT
+647 
-654 YNGKTKTPSVTVK
+654 
-667 DNKGRK
+667 
-673 LKNGTDYTVKYSSG
+673 
-687 RKNAGRYA
+687 
-695 VKVTFKGNYSGT
+695 VTFKGNYSGT

-782 SKTVYYYII
+782 SKTVYYYIV
-791 PKSTSIRRVSA
+791 PKSTSISKVSA
-802 LRKGFKLS
+802 LKKGFKLS

-839 SKNKTTSKYIKKLS
+839 SKNKTTSKSVKKLS

-863 TYKKVKINGKTK
+863 TYKTVKIDGKTK

-885 TVKTR
+885 TVKTK

>member
-1 MKKIISVFLSVTML
+1 MKKIISVFLSVVML

-55 TVSSDLSDKYKD
+55 TISSDLSDKYKD

-75 VEPTILDVF
+75 DEPTILDVL
-84 IAAHIDMFGEDFMD
+84 IAAHIDMFGEEFTD

-106 SSGITSAFGEETSA
+106 SSGITSAFGETTSA

-148 VDTMFYQDTSGYTDK
+148 VDTMFYQDTNGYTDK

-169 RDIKSA
+169 RDIKST

-214 DENGQITLKLSQG
+214 DENGQITLKLSQC

-248 RVTVATP
+248 RVTVAT
-255 TQLYNALGAQ
+255 QLYNALGAQ

-270 DFLLKSV
+270 DFLLESV

-321 STINGEVKSDL
+321 SKIGGEVKSDL

-347 DAKKFEGYDLVSA
+347 DAKKFEGYNLVSA

-415 ATFLTS
+415 AMFLTS

-530 EHVAKNRT
+530 EHIAKNRT
-538 IAATTSKDG
+538 IAATTSQDG

-556 GETFKTVKTIAK
+556 GETFKTVKTIAR

-635 FIINPAKVSNVK
+635 FE
-647 LSSTSYT
+647 
-654 YNGKTKTPSVTVK
+654 
-667 DNKGRK
+667 
-673 LKNGTDYTVKYSSG
+673 
-687 RKNAGRYA
+687 
-695 VKVTFKGNYSGT
+695 
-707 VKKTFKINPAKVSNV
+707 INPAKVSNV

-747 RKLKNGTDYT
+747 RKLKKGTDYT

-782 SKTVYYYII
+782 SKTVYYYIV
-791 PKSTSIRRVSA
+791 PKSTSISRVSA

>member
-75 VEPTILDVF
+75 DEPTILDVF
-84 IAAHIDMFGEDFMD
+84 IAAHIDMFGEDFME

-106 SSGITSAFGEETSA
+106 SLGITSAFGETTSA

-148 VDTMFYQDTSGYTDK
+148 VDTMFYQDTNGYTDK

-187 FDANWATVILPAQ
+187 FDENWATVILPAQ

-214 DENGQITLKLSQG
+214 DENGQITLKLSQC

-248 RVTVATP
+248 RVTVA

-292 NGGANVDKYKADYV
+292 NGGANVDKYKADYI

-321 STINGEVKSDL
+321 SKIGGEVKSDL

-415 ATFLTS
+415 AMFLTS

-622 TFKGNYSGTVKKT
+622 TFKGNYSGIVKKT

-687 RKNAGRYA
+687 RKNVGKYA

-747 RKLKNGTDYT
+747 RKLKKGTNYT

-782 SKTVYYYII
+782 SKTVYYYIV
-791 PKSTSIRRVSA
+791 PKSTSISRVSA

>member
-1 MKKIISVFLSVTML
+1 MKKIISVFLSVVML

-55 TVSSDLSDKYKD
+55 TVSSDLSDKYKN

-84 IAAHIDMFGEDFMD
+84 IAAHIDMFGEEFTD

-106 SSGITSAFGEETSA
+106 SSGITSAFGETTSA

-169 RDIKSA
+169 RDIKST

-200 GLNISVDGVSVGTT
+200 GLNISVDGVTVGTT
-214 DENGQITLKLSQG
+214 DENGQITLKLSQC

-248 RVTVATP
+248 RVTVAT
-255 TQLYNALGAQ
+255 QIYNALGAQ

-321 STINGEVKSDL
+321 SKINGEVKSDL

-347 DAKKFEGYDLVSA
+347 DAKKFEGYNLVSA

-415 ATFLTS
+415 AMFLTS

-530 EHVAKNRT
+530 EHIAKNRT

-556 GETFKTVKTIAK
+556 GETFKTVKTIAR

-635 FIINPAKVSNVK
+635 FIINPAKVSNIK

-667 DNKGRK
+667 DSKGRK

-687 RKNAGRYA
+687 RKNVGRYA

-747 RKLKNGTDYT
+747 RKLKKGTDYT

-782 SKTVYYYII
+782 SKTVYYYIV
-791 PKSTSIRRVSA
+791 PKSTSISRVSA

>member
-1 MKKIISVFLSVTML
+1 MKKIISVFLSVIML
-15 VSALSVGTVAFA
+15 VSTLSVGTVAFA

-75 VEPTILDVF
+75 DEPTILDVF

-187 FDANWATVILPAQ
+187 FDENWATVILPAQ

-214 DENGQITLKLSQG
+214 DENGQITLKLSQC

-248 RVTVATP
+248 RVTVA

-347 DAKKFEGYDLVSA
+347 DAKKFEGYNLVSA

-415 ATFLTS
+415 AMFLTS
-421 IAKYADDYSTYVD
+421 IAKYADDYSKYVD

-547 AVVSDCRIC
+547 AVVADCRIC

-622 TFKGNYSGTVKKT
+622 TFKGNYSGTLKKT
-635 FIINPAKVSNVK
+635 FEINPAKVSNVK

-757 VKYSSGRKNVGRYA
+757 VKYSSGRKKVGRYA

-791 PKSTSIRRVSA
+791 PKSTSISRVSA

>member
-1 MKKIISVFLSVTML
+1 MKKIISVFLSVVML

-75 VEPTILDVF
+75 DEPTILDVL

-148 VDTMFYQDTSGYTDK
+148 VDTMFYQDTNGYTDK

-169 RDIKSA
+169 RDIKST

-214 DENGQITLKLSQG
+214 DENGQITLKLSQC

-248 RVTVATP
+248 RVTVA

-321 STINGEVKSDL
+321 SKINGEVKSDL

-347 DAKKFEGYDLVSA
+347 DAKKFEGYNLVSA

-415 ATFLTS
+415 AMFLTS

-547 AVVSDCRIC
+547 AVVADCRIC

-611 NVKKGTATATV
+611 NVKKGTATVTV
-622 TFKGNYSGTVKKT
+622 TFKGNYSGTLKKT
-635 FIINPAKVSNVK
+635 FEINPAKVSNVK

-667 DNKGRK
+667 DSKGRK

-687 RKNAGRYA
+687 RKNVGKYA

-747 RKLKNGTDYT
+747 RKLKKGTDYT

-782 SKTVYYYII
+782 SKTVYYYIV
-791 PKSTSIRRVSA
+791 PKSTSISRVSA

>member
-1 MKKIISVFLSVTML
+1 MKKIISVFLSVIML

-67 EVGYNDKS
+67 EVGHNDKS
-75 VEPTILDVF
+75 DEPTILDVF

-106 SSGITSAFGEETSA
+106 SAGITSAFGEETSA
-120 LSYRLNGATDNG
+120 ISYRLNGATDNG
-132 SGVWY
+132 SGIWY

-148 VDTMFYQDTSGYTDK
+148 VDTMFYQDTNGYTDK
-163 YVSLGG
+163 YVSFGG
-169 RDIKSA
+169 RDIKST
-175 TGDVTLTATYEG
+175 TGDVTLTATYTG
-187 FDANWATVILPAQ
+187 FNESWATVSGPAQ
-200 GLNISVDGVSVGTT
+200 GLNISVDGVTVGTT
-214 DENGQITLKLSQG
+214 DENGQITLKLSQC

-240 SKIFEPYT
+240 TKIFEPYT
-248 RVTVATP
+248 RVTVA

-277 DSLTIE
+277 DSLTIS

-374 YRVAIEAASSDFAH
+374 YRVAIGAASSDFAH

-415 ATFLTS
+415 AMFLTS

-440 KTYTTD
+440 KTYTKD

-499 NGECDVTATKQSY
+499 NGKRDDSATKQSY

-547 AVVSDCRIC
+547 AVVADCRIC

-611 NVKKGTATATV
+611 NVKKGTATV
-622 TFKGNYSGTVKKT
+622 T
-635 FIINPAKVSNVK
+635 
-647 LSSTSYT
+647 
-654 YNGKTKTPSVTVK
+654 
-667 DNKGRK
+667 
-673 LKNGTDYTVKYSSG
+673 
-687 RKNAGRYA
+687 
-695 VKVTFKGNYSGT
+695 VTFKGNYSGT

-782 SKTVYYYII
+782 SKTVYYYIV
-791 PKSTSIRRVSA
+791 PKSTSISKVSA
-802 LRKGFKLS
+802 LKKGFKLS

-826 TSKKFKKAKAVNV
+826 TSSKFKKAKTVNV
-839 SKNKTTSKYIKKLS
+839 SKNKTTSKSVKKLS

-863 TYKKVKINGKTK
+863 TYKTVKIDGKTK

-885 TVKTR
+885 TVKTK

>member
-1 MKKIISVFLSVTML
+1 MKKIISVFLSVVML

-55 TVSSDLSDKYKD
+55 TISSDLSDKYKD

-75 VEPTILDVF
+75 DEPTILDVL
-84 IAAHIDMFGEDFMD
+84 IAAHIDMFGEEFTD

-106 SSGITSAFGEETSA
+106 SSGITSAFGETTSA

-148 VDTMFYQDTSGYTDK
+148 VDTMFYQDTNGYTDK

-169 RDIKSA
+169 RDIKST

-214 DENGQITLKLSQG
+214 DENGQITLKLSQC

-248 RVTVATP
+248 RVTVAT
-255 TQLYNALGAQ
+255 QLYNALGAQ

-270 DFLLKSV
+270 DFLLESV

-321 STINGEVKSDL
+321 SKIGGEVKSDL

-347 DAKKFEGYDLVSA
+347 DAKKFEGYNLVSA

-415 ATFLTS
+415 AMFLTS

-530 EHVAKNRT
+530 EHIAKNRT
-538 IAATTSKDG
+538 IAATTSQDG

-556 GETFKTVKTIAK
+556 GETFKTVKTIAR

-635 FIINPAKVSNVK
+635 FE
-647 LSSTSYT
+647 
-654 YNGKTKTPSVTVK
+654 
-667 DNKGRK
+667 
-673 LKNGTDYTVKYSSG
+673 
-687 RKNAGRYA
+687 
-695 VKVTFKGNYSGT
+695 
-707 VKKTFKINPAKVSNV
+707 INPAKVSNV

-747 RKLKNGTDYT
+747 RKLKKGTDYT

-782 SKTVYYYII
+782 SKTVYYYIV
-791 PKSTSIRRVSA
+791 PKSTSISRVSA

-875 KVYSSWSKTK
+875 KVCSSWSKTK

>member
-1 MKKIISVFLSVTML
+1 MKKIISVFLSVVML

-55 TVSSDLSDKYKD
+55 TVSSDLSDKYKN

-75 VEPTILDVF
+75 DEPTILDVL
-84 IAAHIDMFGEDFMD
+84 IAAHIDMFGEEFTD

-169 RDIKSA
+169 RDIKST

-214 DENGQITLKLSQG
+214 DENGQITLKLSQC

-248 RVTVATP
+248 RVAVA

-283 KAADFLAYL
+283 KTADFLAYL

-321 STINGEVKSDL
+321 SKIGGEVKSDL

-347 DAKKFEGYDLVSA
+347 DAKKFEGYNLVSA

-415 ATFLTS
+415 AMFLTS

-499 NGECDVTATKQSY
+499 NGKSDVSATKQSY

-547 AVVSDCRIC
+547 AIVADCRIC

-568 IKAVSLS
+568 INAVSLS

-635 FIINPAKVSNVK
+635 FIIYPAKVSNVK

-687 RKNAGRYA
+687 RKNVGKYA

-747 RKLKNGTDYT
+747 RKLKKGTDYT

-782 SKTVYYYII
+782 SKTVYYYIV
-791 PKSTSIRRVSA
+791 PKSTSISRVSA

-839 SKNKTTSKYIKKLS
+839 SKNKTTSKSIKKLS

>member
-40 SVFDGGVY
+40 SVFDGGYY

-75 VEPTILDVF
+75 DEPTILDVF
-84 IAAHIDMFGEDFMD
+84 IAAHIDMFGEDFME

-106 SSGITSAFGEETSA
+106 SLGITSAFGEETSA

-187 FDANWATVILPAQ
+187 FDENWATVILPAQ

-214 DENGQITLKLSQG
+214 DENGQITLKLSQC

-248 RVTVATP
+248 RVTVA

-530 EHVAKNRT
+530 EHIAKNRT
-538 IAATTSKDG
+538 IAATTSNDG
-547 AVVSDCRIC
+547 AIVADCRIC

-568 IKAVSLS
+568 INAVSLS

-635 FIINPAKVSNVK
+635 FEINPAKVSNVK

-687 RKNAGRYA
+687 RKNVGRYA

-736 TPSVTVKDSKG
+736 TPSVTVKDNKG

-791 PKSTSIRRVSA
+791 PKSTSISRVSA

>member
-1 MKKIISVFLSVTML
+1 MKKIISVFLSVVML

-75 VEPTILDVF
+75 DEPTILDVL
-84 IAAHIDMFGEDFMD
+84 IAAHIDMFTEEFTD

-148 VDTMFYQDTSGYTDK
+148 VDTMFYQDTNGYTDK

-169 RDIKSA
+169 RDIKST

-214 DENGQITLKLSQG
+214 DENGQITLKLSQC

-248 RVTVATP
+248 RVTVA

-321 STINGEVKSDL
+321 SKIGGEVKSDL

-347 DAKKFEGYDLVSA
+347 DAKKFEGYNLVSA

-415 ATFLTS
+415 AMFLTS

-530 EHVAKNRT
+530 EHIAKNRT
-538 IAATTSKDG
+538 IAATTSQDG

-556 GETFKTVKTIAK
+556 GETFKTVKTIAR

-635 FIINPAKVSNVK
+635 F
-647 LSSTSYT
+647 
-654 YNGKTKTPSVTVK
+654 
-667 DNKGRK
+667 
-673 LKNGTDYTVKYSSG
+673 
-687 RKNAGRYA
+687 
-695 VKVTFKGNYSGT
+695 
-707 VKKTFKINPAKVSNV
+707 KINPAKVSNV

-747 RKLKNGTDYT
+747 RKLKKGTDYT

-782 SKTVYYYII
+782 SKTVYYYIV
-791 PKSTSIRRVSA
+791 PKSTSISRVSA

>member
-1 MKKIISVFLSVTML
+1 MKKIISVFLSVVML

-75 VEPTILDVF
+75 DEPTILDVL
-84 IAAHIDMFGEDFMD
+84 IAAHIDMFTEEFTD

-148 VDTMFYQDTSGYTDK
+148 VDTMFYQDTNGYTDK

-200 GLNISVDGVSVGTT
+200 GLNISVDGVYVGTT
-214 DENGQITLKLSQG
+214 DENGQITLKLSQC

-248 RVTVATP
+248 RVSVA

-306 ASVKSMLDSNNGKLV
+306 TSVKSMLDSNNGKLV
-321 STINGEVKSDL
+321 SKINGEVKSDL

-347 DAKKFEGYDLVSA
+347 DAKKFEGYNLVSA

-415 ATFLTS
+415 AMFLTS

-461 STALCAMAYAALG
+461 STALCLMAYAALG
-474 DNDTAFSYYKNLV
+474 ENDTAFSYYKNLV

-499 NGECDVTATKQSY
+499 NGKRDVSATKQSY

-530 EHVAKNRT
+530 EHVLGTTKT
-538 IAATTSKDG
+538 TPATTSTDG
-547 AVVSDCRIC
+547 SVVEICKIC
-556 GETFKTVKTIAK
+556 GETYNTVKTFAK

-635 FIINPAKVSNVK
+635 FIIYPAKVSNVK
-647 LSSTSYT
+647 H
-654 YNGKTKTPSVTVK
+654 
-667 DNKGRK
+667 
-673 LKNGTDYTVKYSSG
+673 
-687 RKNAGRYA
+687 
-695 VKVTFKGNYSGT
+695 
-707 VKKTFKINPAKVSNV
+707 
-722 KLSSTSYTYNGKTK
+722 
-736 TPSVTVKDSKG
+736 
-747 RKLKNGTDYT
+747 
-757 VKYSSGRKNVGRYA
+757 
-771 VKVTFKGNYTG
+771 
-782 SKTVYYYII
+782 
-791 PKSTSIRRVSA
+791 
-802 LRKGFKLS
+802 S

-815 TQTTGYQIQYS
+815 TQTTGYS
-826 TSKKFKKAKAVNV
+826 TIKVEVNGKPSTDVTYDVDKSNSNKVSFKYDGDGELLGWEFPNMTEGKDYTIISEEGNTITILVSEDYEDIVTANAIVKQASSNSTKPNKNSKSPKTGAV
-839 SKNKTTSKYIKKLS
+839 TATGLGLTGAGAALLLAL
-853 SKKKYYVRVR
+853 KKKDEDAE
-863 TYKKVKINGKTK
+863 
-875 KVYSSWSKTK
+875 
-885 TVKTR
+885 

>member
-1 MKKIISVFLSVTML
+1 MKKIISVFLSVVML

-75 VEPTILDVF
+75 DEPTILDVF
-84 IAAHIDMFGEDFMD
+84 IAAHVDMFGEDFMD

-106 SSGITSAFGEETSA
+106 SSGISSAFGEETSA

-148 VDTMFYQDTSGYTDK
+148 VDTMFYQDTNGYTDK

-169 RDIKSA
+169 RDIKST

-214 DENGQITLKLSQG
+214 DENGQITLKLSQC

-248 RVTVATP
+248 RVTVA

-321 STINGEVKSDL
+321 SKIGGEVKSDL

-347 DAKKFEGYDLVSA
+347 DAKNFEGYNLVSA

-415 ATFLTS
+415 AMFLTS

-547 AVVSDCRIC
+547 AVVADCRIC

-568 IKAVSLS
+568 INAVSLS

-611 NVKKGTATATV
+611 NVKKGTATVTV

-635 FIINPAKVSNVK
+635 FEINPAKVSNVK

-667 DNKGRK
+667 DSKGRK

-747 RKLKNGTDYT
+747 RKLKKGTDYT

-782 SKTVYYYII
+782 SKTVYYYIV
-791 PKSTSIRRVSA
+791 PKSTSISRVSA

>member
-40 SVFDGGVY
+40 SVFDGGYY

-75 VEPTILDVF
+75 DEPTILDVF
-84 IAAHIDMFGEDFMD
+84 IAAHIDMFGEDFME

-187 FDANWATVILPAQ
+187 FDENWATVILPAQ

-214 DENGQITLKLSQG
+214 DENGQITLKLSQC

-248 RVTVATP
+248 RVTVA

-530 EHVAKNRT
+530 EHIAKNRT
-538 IAATTSKDG
+538 IAATTSNDG
-547 AVVSDCRIC
+547 AIVADCRIC

-568 IKAVSLS
+568 INAVSLS

-635 FIINPAKVSNVK
+635 FEINPAKVSNVK

-687 RKNAGRYA
+687 RKNVGRYA

-747 RKLKNGTDYT
+747 RKLKKGTDYT

-791 PKSTSIRRVSA
+791 PKSTSISRVSA

>member
-1 MKKIISVFLSVTML
+1 MKKIISVFLSVVML

-75 VEPTILDVF
+75 DEPTILDVL
-84 IAAHIDMFGEDFMD
+84 IAAHIDMFTEEFTD

-148 VDTMFYQDTSGYTDK
+148 VDTMFYQDTNGYTDK

-169 RDIKSA
+169 RDIKST

-214 DENGQITLKLSQG
+214 DENGQITLKLSQC

-248 RVTVATP
+248 RVTVA

-321 STINGEVKSDL
+321 SKIGGEVKSDL

-347 DAKKFEGYDLVSA
+347 DAKKFEGYNLVSA

-415 ATFLTS
+415 AMFLTS

-547 AVVSDCRIC
+547 AIVADCRIC
-556 GETFKTVKTIAK
+556 GETFKTVKTIAR

-635 FIINPAKVSNVK
+635 FEINPAKVSNVK

-687 RKNAGRYA
+687 RKNVGRYA

-747 RKLKNGTDYT
+747 RKLKKGTDYT

-782 SKTVYYYII
+782 SKTVYYYIV
-791 PKSTSIRRVSA
+791 PKSTSISRVSA